1 MLKNNEQPT
10 CAKIKRYLE
19 SLDVTG
25 STKISTRTIRRDID
39 YLRDECTA
47 PIEFCFSKK
56 YYSLTD
62 PTWTWEAPFID
73 RGQMRASII
82 GARLAETLLPKSIRS
97 EIRSA
102 VDDLMVVNES
112 DLSENAALKSLITS
126 VCKVDIDSKIFAKV
140 FRGWEERRSIKV
152 KYKSANGTQSTLEI
166 EPHIL
171 TLHDQIWY
179 IKGHLLK
186 VNSHKMQ
193 DKGYPKRI
201 YALHRIQSIEVLT
214 GQFQT
219 DSQLIEEV
227 DKGKLFDYETIDSA
241 TIHYSPSAAPYVREQ
256 HPADSYIDQSDGS
269 LNLTL
274 KNEPEY
280 KLIRLV
286 LAEAGEAAVLSPQ
299 WLADQLIDKA
309 NTVLNTQMRL
319 SSGGCEV

>member
-1 MLKNNEQPT
+1 MK
-10 CAKIKRYLE
+10 
-19 SLDVTG
+19 
-25 STKISTRTIRRDID
+25 
-39 YLRDECTA
+39 DE
-47 PIEFCFSKK
+47 
-56 YYSLTD
+56 
-62 PTWTWEAPFID
+62 
-73 RGQMRASII
+73 
-82 GARLAETLLPKSIRS
+82 
-97 EIRSA
+97 
-102 VDDLMVVNES
+102 
-112 DLSENAALKSLITS
+112 
-126 VCKVDIDSKIFAKV
+126 
-140 FRGWEERRSIKV
+140 
-152 KYKSANGTQSTLEI
+152 
-166 EPHIL
+166 
-171 TLHDQIWY
+171 
-179 IKGHLLK
+179 
-186 VNSHKMQ
+186 
-193 DKGYPKRI
+193 GYPKRV
-201 YALHRIQSIEVLT
+201 YALHRIETVDILK